1 MINKYKHIKVYT
13 LVYFGYQTGIM
24 SMFWEDIFN
33 LIVVGLA
40 SCYGLSIPP
49 ITEGKSQV
57 GAAIILSGPGGKEI
71 TDRSHQSQI
80 SCQPDWRDEEQDN
93 IFHLAT

>member
-1 MINKYKHIKVYT
+1 MGIKQESCQ
-13 LVYFGYQTGIM
+13 YFEKI
-24 SMFWEDIFN
+24 SSI
-33 LIVVGLA
+33 L
-40 SCYGLSIPP
+40 LSLDLQ
-49 ITEGKSQV
+49 TEGKSQV